1 MSEATVESAYSEP
14 ENHVSSESETAPAR
28 SGNEII
34 LASRYVIQPDV
45 ILPHLSTHSAKAYA
59 AIDTE
64 DFSNALYALVLD
76 QTIPARL
83 PAIVN
88 SKNVVHDA
96 LIRPVRWGR
105 VAWGNTGRE
114 EIVIVLPQPAGPP
127 LFLSMEATVQPWLVR
142 EIKRDFLTP
151 ILDLLKRMHDERVS
165 HRNLRPTNLFRKQ
178 DDGTL
183 QSGQIYSAPP
193 GFDQPT
199 IFEPIERARCIPT
212 GRGIGD
218 MADDMYAIGATIL
231 LLTLGRNPVAGIDEK
246 ELLQR
251 RI

>member
-1 MSEATVESAYSEP
+1 MSEATVESAFSEP

-45 ILPHLSTHSAKAYA
+45 ILPHLSAHSAKAYA

-105 VAWGNTGRE
+105 VA
-114 EIVIVLPQPAGPP
+114 
-127 LFLSMEATVQPWLVR
+127 
-142 EIKRDFLTP
+142 
-151 ILDLLKRMHDERVS
+151 
-165 HRNLRPTNLFRKQ
+165 
-178 DDGTL
+178 
-183 QSGQIYSAPP
+183 
-193 GFDQPT
+193 
-199 IFEPIERARCIPT
+199 
-212 GRGIGD
+212 
-218 MADDMYAIGATIL
+218 
-231 LLTLGRNPVAGIDEK
+231 
-246 ELLQR
+246 
-251 RI
+251 

>member
-1 MSEATVESAYSEP
+1 MSEATVESAFSEP
-14 ENHVSSESETAPAR
+14 ENQVSSESETTPAR
-28 SGNEII
+28 PGNEII
-34 LASRYVIQPDV
+34 LASRHVIQPDV
-45 ILPHLSTHSAKAYA
+45 ILPHLNTHSAKAYA

-88 SKNVVHDA
+88 SKNLVHDA

-114 EIVIVLPQPAGPP
+114 EIVIVLPPPSGPP
-127 LFLSMEATVQPWLVR
+127 LFPSMEATVQPWLVR

-178 DDGTL
+178 DDGTV

-193 GFDQPT
+193 GF
-199 IFEPIERARCIPT
+199 ELVMNRHARLDTEIYRIKTDAKSARQQANRLGQEFAANIASVFGPLVL
-212 GRGIGD
+212 
-218 MADDMYAIGATIL
+218 GAL
-231 LLTLGRNPVAGIDEK
+231 VVMQLS
-246 ELLQR
+246 
-251 RI
+251 